1 MLGYL
6 EIFVLLLSKGEGGL
20 GRFPSD
26 LRWSGRLVL
35 GWQVGRV
42 VLVFDS
48 SYLFVVVRFV
58 EAEHFLIVLH
68 FEIVVLLL
76 NLVLL
81 NEKGMVFLK
90 LGHCLVEL
98 EAFGGK
104 SNLVEFGDFRA
115 DEISGANK
123 REEGEYA
130 PPLARFRYF
139 CMRRCVC
146 RFDSM
151 AFSSSFLRSLASLA
165 GLDRGK

>member
-26 LRWSGRLVL
+26 LRRSGRLVL

-68 FEIVVLLL
+68 FEIVVLFL

-81 NEKGMVFLK
+81 NEKGMVFLEFA
-90 LGHCLVEL
+90 HCLVGL

-104 SNLVEFGDFRA
+104 SNLVEFEDFRA
-115 DEISGANK
+115 DEISGAKK
-123 REEGEYA
+123 REEAEYA
-130 PPLARFRYF
+130 KPFGNVQILLHEK
-139 CMRRCVC
+139 MRLQV
-146 RFDSM
+146 
-151 AFSSSFLRSLASLA
+151 
-165 GLDRGK
+165 